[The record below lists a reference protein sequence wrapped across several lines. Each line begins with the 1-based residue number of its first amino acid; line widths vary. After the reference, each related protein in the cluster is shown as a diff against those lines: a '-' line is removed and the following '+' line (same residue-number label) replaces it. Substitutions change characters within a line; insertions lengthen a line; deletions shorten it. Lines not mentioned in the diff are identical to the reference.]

1 MKIKIKQERT
11 VSEIQELD
19 VLKHATIPSFAG
31 GSICSICLFDINE
44 DNQIIFTV
52 PYHSEYAHIKCFEE
66 ATRMRF
72 TSRLSGN

>member
-1 MKIKIKQERT
+1 MKIEIMQQETIRTKKEVKI
-11 VSEIQELD
+11 
-19 VLKHATIPSFAG
+19 LKHATIPSFAG

-72 TSRLSGN
+72 TSSL